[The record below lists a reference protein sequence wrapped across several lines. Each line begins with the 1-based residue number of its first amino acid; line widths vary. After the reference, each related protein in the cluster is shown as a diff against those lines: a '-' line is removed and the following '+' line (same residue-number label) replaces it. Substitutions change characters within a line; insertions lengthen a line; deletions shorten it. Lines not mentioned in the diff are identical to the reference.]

1 VSVKLR
7 RGESQERLLRR
18 FRRAVQRARIL
29 SEVRRRR
36 HFISKGEER
45 RFRHKRALRR
55 IRRRERRTRENRY
68 RY

>member
-1 VSVKLR
+1 MSVRLR

-18 FRRAVQRARIL
+18 FRRAVQRARIM

-55 IRRRERRTRENRY
+55 IRRRERRIQQKSY

>member
-1 VSVKLR
+1 M
-7 RGESQERLLRR
+7 
-18 FRRAVQRARIL
+18 

-55 IRRRERRTRENRY
+55 IRRRERRIQQKSY